1 MAKSRKQEVR
11 SEMRRILA
19 NLDRRWLSAAAGRLN
34 ENLAHLVDSQL
45 GLPVH
50 HVLAWTSFFTGEAD
64 LTPFISDQ
72 IEKRTVYLPHTL
84 EDGSMRF
91 VSLGANWSDV
101 LESGAFGIAE
111 PPVDSGKSYD
121 PANSS
126 TTIVLVPGIAFDKEG
141 SRLGRGKGFYDRF
154 LGRSSMRNAIK
165 VGICWSM
172 QLLDEVPTESEDVPV
187 DWIVHER
194 GILKTSLSYEED

>member
-34 ENLAHLVDSQL
+34 GHLADLVDSQL
-45 GLPVH
+45 GLSINH
-50 HVLAWTSFFTGEAD
+50 ILAWTSFFTGEAD

-101 LESGAFGIAE
+101 L
-111 PPVDSGKSYD
+111 KS
-121 PANSS
+121 
-126 TTIVLVPGIAFDKEG
+126 
-141 SRLGRGKGFYDRF
+141 
-154 LGRSSMRNAIK
+154 
-165 VGICWSM
+165 
-172 QLLDEVPTESEDVPV
+172 
-187 DWIVHER
+187 
-194 GILKTSLSYEED
+194 